1 MKTYSNYV
9 IVGFVS
15 LFIAIIVGI
24 CIVAII
30 DKKLSDITIN
40 VPKPEVTVNMS
51 KCESDKLENFETTK
65 TDSHTPSSGTPDSRT
80 PSSGTPDSNQNQSEI
95 IDKTESKKTD
105 SKKSETVKKIKVNP
119 DWLDKILDTEQY
131 DDVEGYKQYA
141 VMGCPDRRKKMKLYP
156 NIVACNQPNYLTAEN
171 YYNANFNY
179 PYIPG
184 QSEERW
190 MPADYEY
197 TTFLSPADKSIRI
210 ITRNK
215 SKLSTKQ
222 PFPSNYWF
230 K

>member
-15 LFIAIIVGI
+15 LAIAVVVGV

-30 DKKLSDITIN
+30 DKRLSDITIN
-40 VPKPEVTVNMS
+40 VPKPEVTVDLS
-51 KCESDKLENFETTK
+51 KCNNEKEELKEKFEST
-65 TDSHTPSSGTPDSRT
+65 
-80 PSSGTPDSNQNQSEI
+80 
-95 IDKTESKKTD
+95 SK
-105 SKKSETVKKIKVNP
+105 KKIKVNP

-131 DDVEGYKQYA
+131 ENIEGYKQYA
-141 VMGCPDRRKKMKLYP
+141 VAGCPDRKKKMKLYP

-190 MPADYEY
+190 LPADYEY
-197 TTFLSPADKSIRI
+197 TSFLSPVDKSVRI

-222 PFPSNYWF
+222 PFPANYWF